1 MTEFSKTPRLARPR
15 MLNMNLAKLLL
26 LAALTTASASSQAT
40 SLLSDL
46 GWITGH
52 WSEPAGRATSE
63 EHWIA
68 PAGGAMLGV
77 SRTIARDR
85 MVAFEFLRIEKRA
98 DGIFYV
104 AQPGGRPPTEF
115 KLTRSTPTSAIFE
128 NPRNDFPKII
138 TYRLDGSDA
147 LAAKIEGD
155 VSGKHKEQEFKFRR
169 VADLGRPDRFGSD
182 VPVEK

>member
-1 MTEFSKTPRLARPR
+1 MTDFSKTPRAGKFR
-15 MLNMNLAKLLL
+15 MLKMHLAKLL
-26 LAALTTASASSQAT
+26 AQTALFTASAFSQAT
-40 SLLSDL
+40 SELADF
-46 GWITGH
+46 GWIAGH

-128 NPRNDFPKII
+128 NPTNDFPKII
-138 TYRLDGSDA
+138 TYRLDGNDG
-147 LAAKIEGD
+147 LVAKIEGE
-155 VSGKHKEQEFKFRR
+155 VSGKHKEQEFKFKR
-169 VADLGRPDRFGSD
+169 VGDLGRPDRFGSD
-182 VPVEK
+182 VPVKK